1 MRALRSEWFK
11 LTRSN
16 TLFGFGGAMVGLTLL
31 FTALAF
37 LSVGGADVD
46 LDGGESEAFV
56 TAGVLSTSD
65 GSVFASTNLASML
78 GIVALALFASSMAG
92 EFNKGTIR
100 MLFVAEPNRI
110 KVLAGKLAALALFVA
125 AGVAAA
131 MTASIGIGALLAP
144 SAGVDTSNWWTTE
157 GLTAIGVS
165 YVNIAG
171 AVLVP
176 GLIGAAIAVS
186 HRHIC
191 RGRVFH
197 PWRGSDQWFLGYLGS
212 MGPVRGYECPCR
224 RRHRRRGDDGGSRP
238 CHRLCNGG
246 HPRSR
251 LRSRERGDLRGDS
264 GTKGCD
270 QLSAAPL
277 KLTPLRTTGAGRV
290 APRGQIRRRNS

>member
-1 MRALRSEWFK
+1 MRAFRSEWFK

-37 LSVGGADVD
+37 LSVAGANVD

-56 TAGVLSTSD
+56 TAAVLSGSD

-78 GIVALALFASSMAG
+78 GIVALALFASSMAA

-144 SAGVDTSNWWTTE
+144 NAGVDTSNWWTNE
-157 GLTAIGVS
+157 GLTAIGLA
-165 YVNIAG
+165 YANIAG

-176 GLIGAAIAVS
+176 GLIGAAIAILTRSSAIAISVVAAYFILGEALIAGFWDTLAHWGPSAVS
-186 HRHIC
+186 NALAVGGI
-191 RGRVFH
+191 G
-197 PWRGSDQWFLGYLGS
+197 GAGM
-212 MGPVRGYECPCR
+212 MGGAAPVIAYATAATLALFYAIV
-224 RRHRRRGDDGGSRP
+224 SVAI
-238 CHRLCNGG
+238 
-246 HPRSR
+246 
-251 LRSRERGDLRGDS
+251 
-264 GTKGCD
+264 
-270 QLSAAPL
+270 SAAIL
-277 KLTPLRTTGAGRV
+277 ASRDVT
-290 APRGQIRRRNS
+290 S

>member
-16 TLFGFGGAMVGLTLL
+16 TLLGFGGAMVGLTLL

-37 LSVGGADVD
+37 LSVGGANVD

-56 TAGVLSTSD
+56 TAAVLSTSD

-110 KVLAGKLAALALFVA
+110 KVLAGKLAALALFVV

-176 GLIGAAIAVS
+176 GLIGAAIAILTRSSAIAISVVAAYFILGEALIAGFWDTLAQWGPSAVS
-186 HRHIC
+186 NALAVGGI
-191 RGRVFH
+191 G
-197 PWRGSDQWFLGYLGS
+197 GAGM
-212 MGPVRGYECPCR
+212 MGGAAPVIAYTTAATLALVYAIV
-224 RRHRRRGDDGGSRP
+224 SV
-238 CHRLCNGG
+238 
-246 HPRSR
+246 
-251 LRSRERGDLRGDS
+251 
-264 GTKGCD
+264 TI
-270 QLSAAPL
+270 SAAI
-277 KLTPLRTTGAGRV
+277 LTSRDVT
-290 APRGQIRRRNS
+290 S

>member
-46 LDGGESEAFV
+46 LDGGDSEAFV
-56 TAGVLSTSD
+56 TAEVLSTSD

-110 KVLAGKLAALALFVA
+110 KVLAGKLAALALFVV

-176 GLIGAAIAVS
+176 GLIGAAIAILTRSSAIAISVVAAYFILGEALIAGFWDTLAQWGPSAVS
-186 HRHIC
+186 NALAVGGI
-191 RGRVFH
+191 G
-197 PWRGSDQWFLGYLGS
+197 GAGM
-212 MGPVRGYECPCR
+212 MGGAAPVIAYTTAATLALVYAIV
-224 RRHRRRGDDGGSRP
+224 SV
-238 CHRLCNGG
+238 
-246 HPRSR
+246 
-251 LRSRERGDLRGDS
+251 
-264 GTKGCD
+264 TI
-270 QLSAAPL
+270 SAAI
-277 KLTPLRTTGAGRV
+277 LTSRDVT
-290 APRGQIRRRNS
+290 S